1 MDAGGRH
8 GEHATLVALVEHIEV
23 VHHARARD
31 DIARLGPMMDV
42 VRGTALVRLAH
53 TFDVIA
59 GHLLVHMKKEEVLV
73 FPVVR
78 DLERGVRAPFARL
91 APLLA
96 AMREEHE
103 AMTELL
109 AELRAFTAGYAGADE
124 PTDVGAVLAGLRA
137 FDSNLERHVQL
148 EDELLFPR
156 ARAIDSAAQ

>member
-1 MDAGGRH
+1 MDAGGPF
-8 GEHATLVALVEHIEV
+8 GGTLGALVDHIEV
-23 VHHARARD
+23 VHHGLAREE
-31 DIARLGPMMDV
+31 IARLGPMMNV
-42 VRGTALVRLAH
+42 VRGTELVRLAH
-53 TFDVIA
+53 AFDVIA

-78 DLERGVRAPFARL
+78 DLERGARAPYARL

-103 AMTELL
+103 AMTELF

-124 PTDVGAVLAGLRA
+124 PTDVGAVLAGLRS
-137 FDSNLERHVQL
+137 FDENLGHHVQL
-148 EDELLFPR
+148 EDEHLFPR